1 MVQRSMENQA
11 EAHHKGL
18 ERCAPEMSLNVDAS
32 YNIVEDG
39 LGWGCV
45 TENKLD
51 WAKKDAEN

>member
-1 MVQRSMENQA
+1 MENQA